1 MKKIKIIG
9 ISAYFHDSSVAL
21 LEDGKIIYAAQEERF
36 SRIKHDASFPER
48 ALQNLLKYNSL
59 RLKDIDFVV
68 FFEKPF
74 LKFERLVE
82 TYLALAPNGFRQFL
96 IAMPLWLKEKL
107 FMKREILLCLK
118 KFDSNFSEKKLF
130 FLRTSFKPRQSAFY
144 PSPFDK
150 AIVFTID
157 GVGEWTT
164 TSIAIGDGEK
174 KIQIKKEINFPHS
187 LGLLY
192 SAFTYYVGFKVNSGE
207 YKLMGLAPFGKPLY
221 VNLIKENLVDIK
233 EDGSFRINQDFFDYS
248 TGFKMTNEKFDKL
261 FGNPARKPESK
272 INQFYMNIASS
283 IQKVTEEILCKILSS
298 LKKEYKIS
306 KLCFAGGVA
315 LNCVANGILKK
326 KVFKNIWIQP
336 VTGDGWW
343 CTGCSIGF
351 LASSSQKREKL
362 IELTICKVLF
372 LDQCIKRKKLENP

>member
-1 MKKIKIIG
+1 
-9 ISAYFHDSSVAL
+9 
-21 LEDGKIIYAAQEERF
+21 
-36 SRIKHDASFPER
+36 
-48 ALQNLLKYNSL
+48 
-59 RLKDIDFVV
+59 
-68 FFEKPF
+68 
-74 LKFERLVE
+74 
-82 TYLALAPNGFRQFL
+82 
-96 IAMPLWLKEKL
+96 MPLWLEKL

-130 FLRTSFKPRQSAFY
+130 FSEHRLSHFCTKCFY

-150 AIVFTID
+150 AIVFRD

-174 KIQIKKEINFPHS
+174 IQIKKVNFPHS

-336 VTGDGWW
+336 EIGDG
-343 CTGCSIGF
+343 GALGAV
-351 LASSSQKREKL
+351 LALHLHLKKEK
-362 IELTICKVLF
+362 
-372 LDQCIKRKKLENP
+372 N